1 MNRRRILDIVHQL
14 DLLELLTDSHK
25 QGHTMVAVLHD
36 LNHTVCF
43 ASHLIVMIDGKVVAQ
58 GRPFVVI
65 TENLIEEVFS

>member
-1 MNRRRILDIVHQL
+1 
-14 DLLELLTDSHK
+14 
-25 QGHTMVAVLHD
+25 MVAVLHD